1 VFVKHLTLASFRNY
15 ESAEVALGPGVTLI
29 MGPNGQGKTNL
40 VEAIRYL
47 STLSSHRV
55 SGYLPMI
62 KAGASQ
68 AVVRCLVSHGD
79 RDVMVELELN
89 RDNKNSARLGR
100 SPVSRVRDILGVI
113 QSVTF
118 APEDIDIIRRDPS
131 NRRAF
136 LDELVVQYR
145 PRMAGVYSDY
155 DRVLKQRN
163 TLLKTA
169 RATKTS
175 GSALSTLD
183 AWDASLVQYGS
194 EIVASRI
201 EVAGLLEPHLYDA
214 YQKIATANNEPRMLY
229 RSSLLGSLIPDGEEV
244 DDLEFL
250 TDSDRANI
258 ATLFAGKLER
268 VRSKELERGIT
279 LVGPHRD
286 ELVLMLGDLPAKGY
300 ASHGETWSYALAL
313 RLASVGLLKRETRTG
328 DPVLILDDVFAEL
341 DSGRR
346 LRLAQLVANNEQVLI
361 TAAVSEDVPELL
373 GAAIFNVKAGVVT
386 GG

>member
-1 VFVKHLTLASFRNY
+1 MFVKHLTLASFRNY
-15 ESAEVALGPGVTLI
+15 ESADVALGPGVTLI

-62 KAGASQ
+62 KAGANQ

-89 RDNKNSARLGR
+89 RDTKNSARLGR

-201 EVAGLLEPHLYDA
+201 EVAGLLEPHLFEA

-258 ATLFAGKLER
+258 AALFAGKLER
-268 VRSKELERGIT
+268 VRPKELERGIT

-313 RLASVGLLKRETRTG
+313 RLASVELLKKETRTG

-346 LRLAQLVANNEQVLI
+346 LRLAELVANNEQVLI

-373 GAAIFNVKAGVVT
+373 GAAIFNVKAGVVS